1 MSNVIR
7 FLESLGASANTGQVS
22 AADYAAI
29 VGTLEGIEDKHR
41 QALLDRDVSA
51 LSELLDGRSKMF
63 CMIIAPDS
71 EEEQLEVPDESGGEP
86 DGDKEPLEK

>member
-7 FLESLGASANTGQVS
+7 FLESLGARANGGQVS

-29 VGTLEGIEDKHR
+29 VATLEGIEGSHR

-51 LSELLDGRSKMF
+51 LSELLDGRAKMF

-71 EEEQLEVPDESGGEP
+71 EEEQREAPDESGGEP
-86 DGDKEPLEK
+86 DGDKEPIEK